1 MDAES
6 ESLIAVMQSKS
17 IDQVRRV
24 ARNTASGVESTLDRS
39 Q

>member
-24 ARNTASGVESTLDRS
+24 ARNTASGVEITLDRS